1 MLKVNKLLILN
12 HKALMAEK
20 ISLIWRLTMSDISL
34 TASMR
39 SNLLS
44 LQSTQSLMDRTQD
57 RLSTGK
63 KVNSAIDNPMSYYT
77 SQSLT
82 NRAGDLEV

>member
-1 MLKVNKLLILN
+1 
-12 HKALMAEK
+12 
-20 ISLIWRLTMSDISL
+20 MSDISL

-44 LQSTQSLMDRTQD
+44 LQNTQSLMDTTQE

-63 KVNSAIDNPMSYYT
+63 KVFNQSCQRLELSA
-77 SQSLT
+77 
-82 NRAGDLEV
+82 

>member
-1 MLKVNKLLILN
+1 
-12 HKALMAEK
+12 MA
-20 ISLIWRLTMSDISL
+20 DISL

-44 LQSTQSLMDRTQD
+44 LQQTQSLMDTTQE

-63 KVNSAIDNPMSYYT
+63 KVNSAIDNPSSYYT
-77 SQSLT
+77 AQSPVQP
-82 NRAGDLEV
+82 RERLEFAVGQHGSGGSDDSGGQRRY

>member
-1 MLKVNKLLILN
+1 
-12 HKALMAEK
+12 
-20 ISLIWRLTMSDISL
+20 MSDISL

-44 LQSTQSLMDRTQD
+44 LQNTQSLMDQTQD

-63 KVNSAIDNPMSYYT
+63 KVNGQHGSGYSDHSGRQRRY
-77 SQSLT
+77 
-82 NRAGDLEV
+82 

>member
-1 MLKVNKLLILN
+1 
-12 HKALMAEK
+12 MA
-20 ISLIWRLTMSDISL
+20 DISL

-44 LQSTQSLMDRTQD
+44 LQNTQSLMDVTQE

-63 KVNSAIDNPMSYYT
+63 KVNSALDNPS
-77 SQSLT
+77 SVFDQP
-82 NRAGDLEV
+82 G

>member
-1 MLKVNKLLILN
+1 
-12 HKALMAEK
+12 
-20 ISLIWRLTMSDISL
+20 MSDISL

-44 LQSTQSLMDRTQD
+44 LQNTQSLMDTTQE

-63 KVNSAIDNPMSYYT
+63 KSTPLWIIRLPST
-77 SQSLT
+77 PRSL
-82 NRAGDLEV
+82 

>member
-1 MLKVNKLLILN
+1 
-12 HKALMAEK
+12 
-20 ISLIWRLTMSDISL
+20 MSDISL

-44 LQSTQSLMDRTQD
+44 LQNTQSLMDTTQE

-63 KVNSAIDNPMSYYT
+63 KVNSALDNPSSFYT
-77 SQSLT
+77 EQSLT
-82 NRAGDLEV
+82 NRASDLNRLLDSIGQSIQVIKAALIAKYRKFSKK